1 MTDYRADVTDNP
13 ATGPIPYPELRAVLD
28 DLVSSA
34 RAILADDLIGF
45 YLVGS
50 FAVGDADLQSD
61 CDFIAV
67 TRRPVTSG
75 QENHLRVLHSDIPT
89 RNGLWTKNLEGSY
102 APLDDLGTL
111 DALGRQWLYIDRGW
125 RKMQWSTHC
134 NSLEQRWALRERGVV
149 LAGPSPATFAAP
161 VPATLLR
168 AAMAERLPRLLDD
181 LATWIDIGKIA
192 WGQRWASA
200 TPWKASVA
208 CSGRSRTVRCTPK
221 LHHWTGPCRRS
232 TNNGPPCSDKLELT
246 VLWPGIPANPHEKGA
261 STSRTHSPR
270 KCCAASAV
278 RHRTFS
284 DLSPAIRELGGTNTL
299 NSQSRHVSWWAKCP
313 DCGTAYDDVTRP
325 RVRRDR
331 ACCRLPQADRLAGH
345 FPALR
350 LPPECV
356 SPIRALRIG

>member
-1 MTDYRADVTDNP
+1 VTDYRADVTDYR

-75 QENHLRVLHSDIPT
+75 QESHLRVLHRDIPT
-89 RNGLWTKNLEGSY
+89 RNGLWTRNLEGSY

-208 CSGRSRTVRCTPK
+208 
-221 LHHWTGPCRRS
+221 LFWTFADGQ
-232 TNNGPPCSDKLELT
+232 
-246 VLWPGIPANPHEKGA
+246 V
-261 STSRTHSPR
+261 HS
-270 KCCAASAV
+270 KAASLDWAMQTFDQACT
-278 RHRTFS
+278 RTDRVS
-284 DLSPAIRELGGTNTL
+284 GPGWRAPRSAP
-299 NSQSRHVSWWAKCP
+299 SRSE
-313 DCGTAYDDVTRP
+313 
-325 RVRRDR
+325 
-331 ACCRLPQADRLAGH
+331 
-345 FPALR
+345 
-350 LPPECV
+350 PP
-356 SPIRALRIG
+356 PG

>member
-1 MTDYRADVTDNP
+1 VTDYRADVTDYP

-67 TRRPVTSG
+67 TRCPVTSG
-75 QENHLRVLHSDIPT
+75 QESHLRVLHRDIPT

-192 WGQRWASA
+192 WGQRYAVESL
-200 TPWKASVA
+200 
-208 CSGRSRTVRCTPK
+208 CRMF
-221 LHHWTGPCRRS
+221 WTFADGQ
-232 TNNGPPCSDKLELT
+232 
-246 VLWPGIPANPHEKGA
+246 V
-261 STSRTHSPR
+261 HS
-270 KCCAASAV
+270 KAASLDWAMQEFDQRWTPLLRQV
-278 RHRTFS
+278 R
-284 DLSPAIRELGGTNTL
+284 
-299 NSQSRHVSWWAKCP
+299 
-313 DCGTAYDDVTRP
+313 
-325 RVRRDR
+325 
-331 ACCRLPQADRLAGH
+331 ADRSLTWN
-345 FPALR
+345 PSE
-350 LPPECV
+350 PPREGSIHLTHAFSAEV
-356 SPIRALRIG
+356 LSRVGREARNLQ

>member
-192 WGQRWASA
+192 WGQRYAVESL
-200 TPWKASVA
+200 
-208 CSGRSRTVRCTPK
+208 CRMF
-221 LHHWTGPCRRS
+221 WTFADGQ
-232 TNNGPPCSDKLELT
+232 
-246 VLWPGIPANPHEKGA
+246 V
-261 STSRTHSPR
+261 HS
-270 KCCAASAV
+270 KAASLDWAMQTFDQQWTPLLRQV
-278 RHRTFS
+278 RADRSLAWNPSEPPREGSIHLTHAFS
-284 DLSPAIRELGGTNTL
+284 AEVL
-299 NSQSRHVSWWAKCP
+299 C
-313 DCGTAYDDVTRP
+313 
-325 RVRRDR
+325 RVRRE
-331 ACCRLPQADRLAGH
+331 APNLQ
-345 FPALR
+345 
-350 LPPECV
+350 
-356 SPIRALRIG
+356 